1 MLDDLD
7 IVQAEEVVDAV
18 NAGVLA
24 FQVDHKI
31 EGNHQQ
37 RVAEKPP
44 SELENVESFTR
55 TNISKPDFTLRKARK
70 SQHFWHFKPKKQ
82 NWPIFYTDL
91 SVISVTFC
99 NYDVHTPG
107 TINCPTKNF
116 PLTNKIFTPTFPLP
130 GHSRHPDCP

>member
-1 MLDDLD
+1 M
-7 IVQAEEVVDAV
+7 
-18 NAGVLA
+18 NANILPRCA
-24 FQVDHKI
+24 
-31 EGNHQQ
+31 
-37 RVAEKPP
+37 
-44 SELENVESFTR
+44 ELENVKSFTR